1 MTTREEF
8 DITLNK
14 LENSLVRVNFIL
26 DCLLQ
31 LAEQSEHYE
40 LCEKILSYKKIISL
54 KHIVDIILRDE
65 NPLDSER

>member
-14 LENSLVRVNFIL
+14 LDDSLIRVNFIL

-31 LAEQSEHYE
+31 LAEQSENYE
-40 LCEKILSYKKIISL
+40 LCEKILSYKKTISL
-54 KHIVDIILRDE
+54 KHIVDIVLRDE
-65 NPLDSER
+65 NHTDSDC